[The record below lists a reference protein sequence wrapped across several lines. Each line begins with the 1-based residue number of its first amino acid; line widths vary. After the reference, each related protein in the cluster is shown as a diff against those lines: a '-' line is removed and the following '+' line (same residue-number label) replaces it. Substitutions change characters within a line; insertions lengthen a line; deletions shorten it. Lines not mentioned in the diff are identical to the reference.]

1 LGFGISYHSIF
12 IAALLCFIMDP
23 LSITA
28 GILAIFGA
36 GGKVG
41 NGLRKLVQLRD
52 APAALLALCNEV
64 TDLQCVVQNVDDLLQ
79 QWHDEHALPSSTEG
93 ALNQAKATVLDLEK
107 IIFYDLTNITTR
119 GGYRV
124 DRSSWLRAET
134 KVAAIKERIKAANI
148 SLVNALSL
156 LNA

>member
-1 LGFGISYHSIF
+1 
-12 IAALLCFIMDP
+12 MDP

-41 NGLRKLVQLRD
+41 NGFRKLVQLRD
-52 APAALLALCNEV
+52 APDALLALCNEV
-64 TDLQCVVQNVDDLLQ
+64 IDLQCVVQNVVDLLQ
-79 QWHDEHALPSSTEG
+79 RWQDEHALPSSIEG

-107 IIFYDLTNITTR
+107 IIFYDMTTITTR

-134 KVAAIKERIKAANI
+134 KVAATKERIKAANI
-148 SLVNALSL
+148 SLVIALSL

>member
-1 LGFGISYHSIF
+1 
-12 IAALLCFIMDP
+12 MDP

-28 GILAIFGA
+28 GILAIVGA

-41 NGLRKLVQLRD
+41 NGLKKLVQLRD
-52 APAALLALCNEV
+52 APDALLALCNEV
-64 TDLQCVVQNVDDLLQ
+64 SDLQCVVHNVDDLLQ
-79 QWHDEHALPSSTEG
+79 QLQQEHALPSSIKG

-107 IIFYDLTNITTR
+107 IIFYDLTTITTR

-134 KVAAIKERIKAANI
+134 KVATIKERIKAANI
-148 SLVNALSL
+148 LLVNALSL

>member
-1 LGFGISYHSIF
+1 
-12 IAALLCFIMDP
+12 MDP

-52 APAALLALCNEV
+52 APDALLALCNEV

-79 QWHDEHALPSSTEG
+79 QWHDEHALPSSIERWH
-93 ALNQAKATVLDLEK
+93 
-107 IIFYDLTNITTR
+107 TR
-119 GGYRV
+119 YK
-124 DRSSWLRAET
+124 SFRAEIEART
-134 KVAAIKERIKAANI
+134 GGESCAMFRTYVETREEHFQVELRLQLSQSEAA
-148 SLVNALSL
+148 
-156 LNA
+156 

>member
-1 LGFGISYHSIF
+1 
-12 IAALLCFIMDP
+12 MDP

-41 NGLRKLVQLRD
+41 NGLKKLVQLKD
-52 APAALLALCNEV
+52 APDVLLALCNEV
-64 TDLQCVVQNVDDLLQ
+64 TDLQCVVQDTEDLLQ
-79 QWHDEHALPSSTEG
+79 QWGEVNALPSSIKG
-93 ALNQAKATVLDLEK
+93 ALNQAKATVLDLGK
-107 IIFYDLTNITTR
+107 IIFYDLTTITGR
-119 GGYRV
+119 GEYRV

-134 KVAAIKERIKAANI
+134 KVAAIKERIQAASL